1 MIETAPAETASAMHA
16 SEMRGQDMQD
26 APERIFAWHYMIGSL
41 IHGKWSPYPDEVND
55 PPCSLSYT
63 RTDLCITEAECQR
76 RIDAAVTAEI
86 ANASAMF
93 EQTVADL
100 VKALKSADTYIDI
113 GHYEMARNITRNAIR
128 ARGQK

>member
-1 MIETAPAETASAMHA
+1 
-16 SEMRGQDMQD
+16 MQD
-26 APERIFAWHYMIGSL
+26 APARIWVNWHGWTMHTNNILYKFGQAKSHITDGE
-41 IHGKWSPYPDEVND
+41 PYV
-55 PPCSLSYT
+55 SK
-63 RTDLCITEAECQR
+63 AECQR
-76 RIDAAVTAEI
+76 RIDAAVAAEI
-86 ANASAMF
+86 ANASVMF

>member
-1 MIETAPAETASAMHA
+1 MTSPITTAPAATSRAMHA
-16 SEMRGQDMQD
+16 AEMRGLDMQD
-26 APERIFAWHYMIGSL
+26 DLDEIYVDMSNAHQGQGMWESMPFL
-41 IHGKWSPYPDEVND
+41 INPNSPKY
-55 PPCSLSYT
+55 
-63 RTDLCITEAECQR
+63 ITEAECQR

-86 ANASAMF
+86 ANASVMF

-100 VKALKSADTYIDI
+100 VKALKSADTYIDK

>member
-1 MIETAPAETASAMHA
+1 MTRPITTAHADTARAMHA
-16 SEMRGQDMQD
+16 AEMRGHDMQD
-26 APERIFAWHYMIGSL
+26 APKYVTRFIPQFSA
-41 IHGKWSPYPDEVND
+41 GKSVKRDEV
-55 PPCSLSYT
+55 LSANQ
-63 RTDLCITEAECQR
+63 LNLITEAECQR

-86 ANASAMF
+86 ANASVMF

>member
-1 MIETAPAETASAMHA
+1 MDIEPNPAFFTAPADTARAMHA
-16 SEMRGQDMQD
+16 AEMRGPDM
-26 APERIFAWHYMIGSL
+26 I
-41 IHGKWSPYPDEVND
+41 
-55 PPCSLSYT
+55 
-63 RTDLCITEAECQR
+63 TDAECQR

-86 ANASAMF
+86 ANASVMF

-128 ARGQK
+128 ARVQK